1 MKRWLPKRSSLP
13 LFGTMLAFVGFASG
27 IDVVHYRMLP
37 YDVLISVYREPKAA
51 VSSCLWNSMPG
62 YRFLQCISV

>member
-1 MKRWLPKRSSLP
+1 MKRWSPKRSSLP
-13 LFGTMLAFVGFASG
+13 LFGAMLAFVGFASG
-27 IDVVHYRMLP
+27 IYVAHSRMLP